1 MLLFLST
8 PFMISSPSDD
18 EFVNYDSDYE
28 IRDDTPN
35 AQVDIDPYAGS
46 PFRARSVQSAAET
59 HPKVFYSP
67 RTGARKLLR

>member
-1 MLLFLST
+1 MLLFPST
-8 PFMISSPSDD
+8 SFIISSPSDD

-46 PFRARSVQSAAET
+46 PFRPGSVQSAKT

>member
-1 MLLFLST
+1 MLLFPST
-8 PFMISSPSDD
+8 PLMISSPSDD

-46 PFRARSVQSAAET
+46 PFPTPQCSIS
-59 HPKVFYSP
+59 
-67 RTGARKLLR
+67 

>member
-1 MLLFLST
+1 
-8 PFMISSPSDD
+8 MISSPLDD

-28 IRDDTPN
+28 IRDDTLN

-46 PFRARSVQSAAET
+46 PFRLCSVQSAEML
-59 HPKVFYSP
+59 PKVYYSP

>member
-1 MLLFLST
+1 MLLFPST

-46 PFRARSVQSAAET
+46 PFPTPQCSIS
-59 HPKVFYSP
+59 
-67 RTGARKLLR
+67 